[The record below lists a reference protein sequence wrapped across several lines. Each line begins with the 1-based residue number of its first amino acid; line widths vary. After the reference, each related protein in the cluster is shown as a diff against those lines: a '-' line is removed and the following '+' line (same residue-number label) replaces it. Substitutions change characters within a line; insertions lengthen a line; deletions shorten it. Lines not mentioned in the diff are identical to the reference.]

1 MQQETKLVQ
10 TIDNWIGSWRK
21 ELKRSNKK
29 LKNKNKQ
36 EKRKTEK
43 IKNKR
48 KNDINIL
55 SLS

>member
-21 ELKRSNKK
+21 EPKRSNKK
-29 LKNKNKQ
+29 LSNKNRQ
-36 EKRKTEK
+36 GKRKTEK

-48 KNDINIL
+48 KNDIIIVL
-55 SLS
+55 F